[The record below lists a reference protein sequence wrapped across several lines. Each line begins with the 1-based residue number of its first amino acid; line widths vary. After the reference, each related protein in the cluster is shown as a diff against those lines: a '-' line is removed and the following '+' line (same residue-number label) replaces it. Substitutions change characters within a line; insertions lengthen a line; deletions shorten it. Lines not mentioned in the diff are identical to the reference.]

1 MQTGIAA
8 YLKRGTIDKDENTSD
23 RGVVRVTLTLK
34 SREENSSAASTVAY
48 DVLVAD
54 PDAQPRILAWG
65 APGSGPDL
73 KEYSNAR

>member
-1 MQTGIAA
+1 M
-8 YLKRGTIDKDENTSD
+8 
-23 RGVVRVTLTLK
+23 VRVTLTLK

-54 PDAQPRILAWG
+54 PDGQPRILAWG